1 MAIVSNNPARYG
13 GALGVITLEDVIEG
27 LIGEETVDETDVLVH
42 KKIRVSRLQKR
53 ASSNSI
59 ISHQHYHSFSFTYS

>member
-27 LIGEETVDETDVLVH
+27 LIGEETVDETDVSVDG
-42 KKIRVSRLQKR
+42 KVRMI
-53 ASSNSI
+53 
-59 ISHQHYHSFSFTYS
+59 